1 MRNIPAA
8 LKAHID
14 SGVTTLCRLLK
25 IRLED
30 GREFGMTT
38 LDRDVEY
45 QGLSYKAMNGFDTSI
60 ISTDES
66 FSVDNAEG
74 YSLFA
79 ADVPGIEAD
88 MVYRG
93 ELDNATWEM
102 MIVNYS
108 DLSQGHILLD
118 RGDVGEVK
126 AVRDTVFIPE
136 LLSFTARLRQTI
148 GLVDSRTCRAR
159 FGSPANSQTGCG
171 VDVAALWESHTVTA
185 EAAEEPNV
193 TFFSN
198 TVSGITPPARVQWTG
213 GDNASTRLYQ
223 VEVIDESTGQI
234 TLLEPLPLP
243 VKINDTFDIRP
254 DCDKRFE
261 TCRDTYDNML
271 NFKGENLIPTGEAVD
286 TPGVGVPGSGGGGF
300 VGGDGSGETQQ
311 Q

>member
-1 MRNIPAA
+1 VRNIPAA

-79 ADVPGIEAD
+79 AYVPGIEAD

-108 DLSQGHILLD
+108 DLTHGHILLD

-171 VDVAALWESHTVTA
+171 VDAEALWESHTVTA
-185 EAAEEPNV
+185 EASEEPNV

-198 TVSGITPPARVQWTG
+198 TVAGITPPARVKWTG
-213 GDNASTRLYQ
+213 GDNTSTRLYQ
-223 VEVIDESTGQI
+223 VEVVDESTGQI
-234 TLLEPLPLP
+234 TLLEPLPFP
-243 VKINDTFDIRP
+243 VSINDTFDIRP
-254 DCDKRFE
+254 DCDKRFA

-286 TPGVGVPGSGGGGF
+286 TPGTATGGGF
-300 VGGDGSGETQQ
+300 TGGYTDNDEPIQQ

>member
-1 MRNIPAA
+1 MRTIPAP

-25 IRLED
+25 ITLTD
-30 GREFGMTT
+30 GRIFGMAT

-45 QGLSYKAMNGFDTSI
+45 EGVTYKAMNGFDTSI

-74 YSLFA
+74 YSLFS

-88 MVYRG
+88 MAYRG
-93 ELDNATWEM
+93 ELDSAAWEM

-108 DLSQGHILLD
+108 DLTMGHILLD

-148 GLVDSRTCRAR
+148 GLVDSRTCRAV
-159 FGSPANSQTGCG
+159 FGTPANSQTGCG
-171 VDVAALWESHTVTA
+171 VDAEALWESHTVTT

-193 TFFSN
+193 TFFSS
-198 TVSGITPPARVQWTG
+198 TVSGISPPARVKWTA
-213 GDNASTRLYQ
+213 GDNTSTRLYQ

-234 TLLEPLPLP
+234 TLLEPLPFP
-243 VKINDTFDIRP
+243 VSINDEFDIRP
-254 DCDKRFE
+254 DCDKMLS
-261 TCRDTYDNML
+261 TCRDTYSNML
-271 NFKGENLIPTGEAVD
+271 NFKGENLIPTGQGVD
-286 TPGVGVPGSGGGGF
+286 TPGAASTGGGSRPES
-300 VGGDGSGETQQ
+300 DGENSQE
-311 Q
+311 

>member
-30 GREFGMTT
+30 GRTFGMTT
-38 LDRDVEY
+38 LDRDVDY
-45 QGLSYKAMNGFDTSI
+45 LGTSYKAMNGFDTSI

-79 ADVPGIEAD
+79 ADVPGIEAG

-234 TLLEPLPLP
+234 TLLEPLPFP
-243 VKINDTFDIRP
+243 VSINDTFDIRP

-286 TPGVGVPGSGGGGF
+286 TPGAATGGGF
-300 VGGDGSGETQQ
+300 TGGYTDDDTPTQQ